1 MYKVSVPITN
11 RNVKRAGREKLLE
24 QLKNMN
30 AERVFLALSTYELDP
45 KTQNEIFSELA
56 DNCAF
61 FKSHGFEVGAWI
73 WTFWVKESNDFC
85 KMQAIDGAKIGEFVC
100 PTDKK
105 FVDFASEYIK
115 SIAKCN
121 VDIIM
126 FDDDFRYAFLA
137 NSPACLCNNHV
148 EIINKI
154 TGKDSSREEL
164 CHHIM
169 NGKKNIYRDA
179 YIKANGDVFRS
190 FAQAMRLAVN
200 SVDPTIRLGACSCLS
215 SWDIDG
221 ISAHEL
227 SVILAGDTKP
237 FLRLIG
243 APYWAARKS
252 WGNRLADVI
261 ELERMESAWS
271 RNGDIEIMAE
281 GDAYPRP
288 RTLCPAS
295 FVEGFDTAIR
305 ASGCTDGILKYALD
319 YCSNADYEN
328 GYVVHHQ
335 KNTHLYNKI
344 STAFNNKTSVGV
356 RVYEYTGKFLK
367 MDMDSP
373 VKCQKPEFMFFS
385 AAARTLAY
393 NCVPTVYEGAGVCGI
408 VFDENARHI
417 PLDALKGG
425 MIIDAIAAKILTERG
440 VDVGITRF
448 GSLLQNTSAQHL
460 PANVEEHFLHNDNHI
475 LSLGS
480 LFFDIEINKN
490 AKVLSDTAC
499 GKLPVSY
506 IYENANGERFLV
518 LNINTRIVSKETNS
532 NLLYHY
538 ERARQYASVIP
549 WLSGKEL
556 PAFVYGC
563 PYMYIQCKE
572 DKTSLSVGLWNFF
585 EDTAFNPTV
594 ELSEV
599 YSNVEFISGNGVLD
613 GDKVVLN
620 DIIPYGFCGF
630 VLKK

>member
-11 RNVKRAGREKLLE
+11 RNVKRAGRDKLLE
-24 QLKNMN
+24 QLKKLN
-30 AERVFLALSTYELDP
+30 AERVFLSLSTYELNPD
-45 KTQNEIFSELA
+45 TQSQIFSELA

-73 WTFWVKESNDFC
+73 WTFWIKEKNDFC
-85 KMQAIDGAKIGEFVC
+85 KMQTVDGDKISEFVC
-100 PTDKK
+100 PTDKS
-105 FVDFASEYIK
+105 FVTFASDYIK
-115 SIAKCN
+115 NIAKCG

-126 FDDDFRYAFLA
+126 FDDDFRYAFFG
-137 NSPACLCNNHV
+137 STPACLCDNHV
-148 EIINKI
+148 KLINEI
-154 TGKDSSREEL
+154 TGEKLSREQLFE
-164 CHHIM
+164 HIM
-169 NGKKNIYRDA
+169 NGSQNIYRDA
-179 YIKANGDVFRS
+179 YIKANGDALCAFAESMRS
-190 FAQAMRLAVN
+190 AVDE
-200 SVDPTIRLGACSCLS
+200 VDASIRLGACACLS

-221 ISAHEL
+221 VMAHKL
-227 SVILAGDTKP
+227 SYILAGNTKP
-237 FLRLIG
+237 FIRLAG

-261 ELERMESAWS
+261 ELERMESSWS
-271 RNGDIEIMAE
+271 RDNNIEIMAE

-288 RTLCPAS
+288 RTHCPAS

-319 YCSNADYEN
+319 YCSNADYET
-328 GYVVHHQ
+328 GYVLHHQ
-335 KNTHLYNKI
+335 KNTALYKKIEDSFKNKQA
-344 STAFNNKTSVGV
+344 TGV
-356 RVYEYTGKFLK
+356 RVYEYPKKFAK
-367 MDMDSP
+367 MDMSVP

-393 NCVPTVYEGAGVCGI
+393 NTIPTVYEGAGVCGI

-425 MIIDAIAAKILTERG
+425 MIIDAIAAKILTDRG

-448 GSLLQNTSAQHL
+448 GGLLQNSSSKHL
-460 PANVEEHFLHNDNHI
+460 PASVEEHFLHNNNHI

-480 LFFDIEINKN
+480 QFFDIEINKN
-490 AKVLSDTAC
+490 AKVLSDTMC

-506 IYENANGERFLV
+506 IYENADGMRFLV
-518 LNINTRIVSKETNS
+518 LNINTRIVSKEQNS

-549 WLSGKEL
+549 WLSGKKL

-563 PYMYIQCKE
+563 PSMYMQCKE
-572 DKTSLSVGLWNFF
+572 DENSLSVGLWNFF
-585 EDTAFNPTV
+585 EDTAFAP
-594 ELSEV
+594 EV
-599 YSNVEFISGNGVLD
+599 VLDQNYSKIEFIQGGGTLL

-620 DIIPYGFCGF
+620 DIIPYGFTGF